1 MNGRKRI
8 MIVTPLAIGITVIA
22 YFFNILSIQDTVG
35 YINDYRDDNDTSLS
49 EVIASILSLV
59 ANILVTILIILAGA
73 RGIL

>member
-1 MNGRKRI
+1 

-35 YINDYRDDNDTSLS
+35 YINDYRDDNGTSLS
-49 EVIASILSLV
+49 EVIASILSLA
-59 ANILVTILIILAGA
+59 ANILITILIVLAGA

>member
-1 MNGRKRI
+1 
-8 MIVTPLAIGITVIA
+8 MIVTPLAIGVTVIA

-59 ANILVTILIILAGA
+59 ANILLTILIVLAGA

>member
-1 MNGRKRI
+1 

-59 ANILVTILIILAGA
+59 ANILLTILIILAGA

>member
-1 MNGRKRI
+1 
-8 MIVTPLAIGITVIA
+8 MIVTPLAIGVTVIA

-49 EVIASILSLV
+49 EVIAHILSL
-59 ANILVTILIILAGA
+59 AASILLTILIVLAGA

>member
-1 MNGRKRI
+1 MEGKRI
-8 MIVTPLAIGITVIA
+8 MIATPLAIGITVIA

-35 YINDYRDDNDTSLS
+35 YINDYRDDNDTSLI

-59 ANILVTILIILAGA
+59 ANILLTILIVLAGA

>member
-1 MNGRKRI
+1 

-35 YINDYRDDNDTSLS
+35 YINDYRDNNDTSLS
-49 EVIASILSLV
+49 EVIASILSLA
-59 ANILVTILIILAGA
+59 ANILLTILIVLAGA

>member
-1 MNGRKRI
+1 

-59 ANILVTILIILAGA
+59 ANILLTILIVLAGA

>member
-1 MNGRKRI
+1 

-49 EVIASILSLV
+49 EVIASILSLA
-59 ANILVTILIILAGA
+59 ANILLTILIVLAGA